1 MKKHLLSLSIAVFL
15 LWLNPA
21 WTSALAQQDDRCNSN
36 FGFSIEG
43 GFSHLFFGPNL
54 NPLDNYATPSY
65 GGGAGATFFYELQ
78 YKHFLFRTGFG
89 VNYSLNTNRF
99 KSPNYDMAIK
109 EYPTMTYHYNF
120 SNFRE
125 TTTYG
130 VGYVPVYFGGLFNRF
145 FFLVG
150 AKIGVLPFYNFTWS
164 NTDLAISA
172 TDNDIIDP
180 LENISTHQMGNY
192 SLKSQT
198 FPIDYNRLN
207 VMGSLEFGI
216 NLDKYAWAK
225 KDPKQKVDKAQQYRD
240 SRRRKS
246 FKERQHYRLS
256 FFLDYGCMNMFSYRA
271 NPVPNPETMTP
282 DGGLYAI
289 TGVSDVTPGSM
300 FGYAPHANGF
310 LHNMM
315 FGIKFAMMCEVP
327 HKAPKKGSQKHPYI
341 YTYVSDELTGKPLA
355 GALVRTQSIPQGKRK
370 PSIVE
375 KETDAKRGRVMRS
388 YPAGEYI
395 VSVSRSG
402 YFPQPPFN
410 FTHQDDYDTLHIAL
424 YPHRTLRTQVVD
436 AKTGRPVPASV
447 TLTDQDGKQVASGN
461 VDSLSQMLSTVV
473 DDRKQLTLCASAKG
487 YKDTC
492 VTVANVSDIMN
503 VQLEPRIIKRF
514 VLKNLLFAT
523 DKTKILPSSKAA
535 LNELYRMLKENPDIR
550 IRIVGHTD
558 DTGRDEYNYRLSVGR
573 ANSVKR
579 EMVNRGIAPSR
590 IETAGR
596 GEKDPI
602 VKNDSE
608 RHRQMNRRVE
618 IEILGGASIDTFIQ
632 NERDK

>member
-1 MKKHLLSLSIAVFL
+1 MNKRLLSLNIAVLFL
-15 LWLNPA
+15 FA
-21 WTSALAQQDDRCNSN
+21 ASTSAFAQQDNRCNSN

-43 GFSHLFFGPNL
+43 GFSHLFFGNNL
-54 NPLDNYATPSY
+54 NPLENFATPSY

-89 VNYSLNTNRF
+89 VNYSLSTNRF
-99 KSPNYDMAIK
+99 ESPDYSVGIK
-109 EYPTMTYHYNF
+109 EYPTMTYHYDF

-130 VGYVPVYFGGLFNRF
+130 IGYVPVYFGGLFNRF
-145 FFLVG
+145 FFLIG
-150 AKIGVLPFYNFTWS
+150 AKIGVLPFYSFTWS
-164 NTDLAISA
+164 NVDMAITA

-180 LENISTHQMGNY
+180 LENMPSHQIGNY
-192 SLKSQT
+192 ALKSPY
-198 FPIDYNRLN
+198 FPIEYNRLN
-207 VMGSLEFGI
+207 VMGSLELGI
-216 NLDKYAWAK
+216 NLDKAAWQK
-225 KDPKQKVDKAQQYRD
+225 KDPKQKLDKAQQYRELH
-240 SRRRKS
+240 RRKS

-256 FFLDYGCMNMFSYRA
+256 FFLDYGCMNMFSYRP
-271 NPVPNPETMTP
+271 NPTPNPETMSTN
-282 DGGLYAI
+282 GGLYAI
-289 TGVSDVTPGSM
+289 TGVSNVTPGSLY
-300 FGYAPHANGF
+300 GYSPHANGF

-327 HKAPKKGSQKHPYI
+327 HKVPKKGAMANPSI
-341 YTYVSDELTGKPLA
+341 ITYVTDELTGKPLA
-355 GALVRTQSIPQGKRK
+355 GATVRTQTVPKGKGK
-370 PSIVE
+370 PRIVE
-375 KETDAKRGRVMRS
+375 KQTDAKRGRVVRS
-388 YPAGEYI
+388 YPAGDYI
-395 VSVSRSG
+395 ISVSRSG
-402 YFPQPPFN
+402 YFPQKPFN
-410 FTHQDDYDTLHIAL
+410 FTHQDDFDTLNIAL
-424 YPHRTLRTQVVD
+424 YPHRTLRMEAVD
-436 AKTGRPVPASV
+436 AKTGRAIPASITV
-447 TLTDQDGKQVASGN
+447 TDQDGNKVVTGK
-461 VDSLSQMLSTVV
+461 VDSLNPMLSSIV
-473 DDRKQLTLCASAKG
+473 DDRKQLTVCASVKG

-492 VTVANVSDIMN
+492 IVVENVDDILSL
-503 VQLEPRIIKRF
+503 QLEPRNIKRF

-523 DKTKILPSSKAA
+523 DKTKILPSSKPA

-602 VKNDSE
+602 VPNTSEKN
-608 RHRQMNRRVE
+608 RQKNRRVE

-632 NERDK
+632 NESGK